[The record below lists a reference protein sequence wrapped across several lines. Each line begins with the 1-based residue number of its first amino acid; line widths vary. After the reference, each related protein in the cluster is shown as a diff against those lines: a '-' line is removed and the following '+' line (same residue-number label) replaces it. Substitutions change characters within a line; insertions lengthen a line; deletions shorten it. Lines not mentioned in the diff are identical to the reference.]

1 MFIQCLFSPSGDDGT
16 LRGRKC
22 ITFRHGTASSMVV
35 AAAYAKAITVRN
47 SHRSSHAG
55 SRVNPASEGALTK
68 DTGHLALELTHSLL
82 AIS

>member
-1 MFIQCLFSPSGDDGT
+1 MYDIQ
-16 LRGRKC
+16 
-22 ITFRHGTASSMVV
+22 V

-47 SHRSSHAG
+47 SSRSSHAG
-55 SRVNPASEGALTK
+55 SRVNPASKGTLTE

>member
-1 MFIQCLFSPSGDDGT
+1 MVL
-16 LRGRKC
+16 
-22 ITFRHGTASSMVV
+22 VV

-47 SHRSSHAG
+47 SRRSSHAG
-55 SRVNPASEGALTK
+55 SRVNPASEVALTK